1 MNHEQAQAIGL
12 VLKNA
17 GYSVQI
23 ILSVDEPV
31 ETSFSV
37 LAQIQEPENE
47 AWMMIHLRNAGDVAA
62 LGLMVAKMQE
72 DLKEQQEEPL

>member
-1 MNHEQAQAIGL
+1 MNHEEAQAIGL
-12 VLKNA
+12 MLKNA

-31 ETSFSV
+31 ETSFSII
-37 LAQIQEPENE
+37 AEMREPEHE
-47 AWMMIHLRNAGDVAA
+47 TWLMIHLRDKRDIAA

-72 DLKEQQEEPL
+72 DLDTEP